1 MIVTITDV
9 IQASVIFCWDSGGKS
24 AIALLVIRGVF
35 EPEQL

>member
-9 IQASVIFCWDSGGKS
+9 IQAAVIFCWYSGDNS
-24 AIALLVIRGVF
+24 AIALLVIRCVF